1 MSVRRNERGALL
13 DATPHYVHT
22 GGKENDGQKHKSREQ
37 SGGHGTLE
45 FDAATIA
52 QHAAHERAEGARAR
66 RRTRDKRRATRRRQ
80 RDEEAIYKAADE
92 RTIAF
97 IVISLFPPDI
107 CWLDIWFIRS
117 TSNDRRGTSLQHGT
131 H

>member
-1 MSVRRNERGALL
+1 MARLSSTLQQSHSTRHTSEQRERGR
-13 DATPHYVHT
+13 
-22 GGKENDGQKHKSREQ
+22 GGERE
-37 SGGHGTLE
+37 
-45 FDAATIA
+45 
-52 QHAAHERAEGARAR
+52 
-66 RRTRDKRRATRRRQ
+66 TRDEQ
-80 RDEEAIYKAADE
+80 RDEDRETRRVINKAADE

>member
-1 MSVRRNERGALL
+1 MIN
-13 DATPHYVHT
+13 
-22 GGKENDGQKHKSREQ
+22 
-37 SGGHGTLE
+37 
-45 FDAATIA
+45 
-52 QHAAHERAEGARAR
+52 
-66 RRTRDKRRATRRRQ
+66 
-80 RDEEAIYKAADE
+80 KAADE